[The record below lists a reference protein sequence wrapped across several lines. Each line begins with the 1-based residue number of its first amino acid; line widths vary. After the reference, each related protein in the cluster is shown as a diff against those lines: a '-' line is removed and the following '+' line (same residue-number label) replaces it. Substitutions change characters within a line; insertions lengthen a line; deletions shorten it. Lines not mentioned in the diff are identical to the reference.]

1 LTTFRSPRLLPY
13 ALIVSGSI
21 VLSLA
26 IDRVEPV
33 LIAIPF
39 LLVLTVGMIFGR
51 SRPNIDVRVS
61 SDRVKVLEGDVVEV
75 VVEAVIPR
83 GSYEVGLLIDL
94 PAGFELIDP
103 PRATRATVRV
113 PATMRAR
120 IRCGRWGALSFGGGV
135 LQARDPFSTF
145 VHEKLIEPTLEL
157 RVYPRPERLRLLLR
171 PRALR
176 PRFGS
181 LVSRASGTGLEFAD
195 IREFAPG
202 DQQRHINWKAT
213 ARHRQ
218 LHVNLFHPERS
229 ADVVLLLDTFVDI
242 AGDKVSS
249 LELAV
254 RGATSVAM
262 ECLKRRDRVGM
273 LTIGGTIRWLL
284 PGMGMRQLYLIVDSV
299 MQTRLAFSYAW
310 PNVEAIPKRVL
321 PPAALVIA
329 LTPMADRRTPAILLD
344 LHSRGHD
351 VAVIE
356 ISADAM
362 LLPPANDREQLA
374 LRLWSLHREAIRHQ
388 YLQMGLPVSPW
399 RPSESLQIPLMELH
413 RFRSTSRRLHV

>member
-1 LTTFRSPRLLPY
+1 M
-13 ALIVSGSI
+13 SGSVI
-21 VLSLA
+21 LSLA
-26 IDRVEPV
+26 IGRVEPV
-33 LIAIPF
+33 VIALPF
-39 LLVLTVGMIFGR
+39 LLVLAASMIVGR
-51 SRPNIDVRVS
+51 TRPDIDVRLS
-61 SDRVKVLEGDVVEV
+61 TDRTKVLEGDVVEV
-75 VVEAVIPR
+75 VVEAAIR
-83 GSYEVGLLIDL
+83 MGSSEVGFLIDL

-103 PRATRATVRV
+103 PRVARVTVS
-113 PATMRAR
+113 ALTTMRAR
-120 IRCGRWGALSFGGGV
+120 IRCDRWGAHSFGGGMI
-135 LQARDPFSTF
+135 QARDPLSAF
-145 VHEKLIEPTLEL
+145 VHEQLIEPTLEL
-157 RVYPRPERLRLLLR
+157 RVYPRPERLRSLLR
-171 PRALR
+171 PHALR

-229 ADVVLLLDTFVDI
+229 ADVVLLLDTFIDV
-242 AGDKVSS
+242 AGDNVSS

-262 ECLKRRDRVGM
+262 ECLKRRDRVGL
-273 LTIGGTIRWLL
+273 LTIGGTMQWLL
-284 PGMGMRQLYLIVDSV
+284 PGMGMRQLYRIVDSL

-344 LHSRGHD
+344 LYSRGHD
-351 VAVIE
+351 VAVVE
-356 ISADAM
+356 ISADAV
-362 LLPPANDREQLA
+362 LLPPTKDREQLA
-374 LRLWSLHREAIRHQ
+374 HRLWSLHREAIRHQ

-399 RPSESLQIPLMELH
+399 RPGEPLQIPLMELH
-413 RFRSTSRRLHV
+413 RFRSTSRRLRA